1 MAKCYSEKFLLS
13 LNSLNA
19 KRLGVQFG
27 KQCVKANLPPGMIA
41 DLLGVSRQSIHNWF
55 RGGPVREKNIDKIEK
70 FMEIIDTY
78 LEAGELPV
86 SSTIDAK
93 KFIDTKV
100 IDKL

>member
-1 MAKCYSEKFLLS
+1 MAKHYSEKYLLS
-13 LNSLNA
+13 LNSLNE

-27 KQCVKANLPPGMIA
+27 KRCVKANLPPGMVA
-41 DLLGVSRQSIHNWF
+41 DLLGVSRMSVHSWF
-55 RGGPVREKNIDKIEK
+55 RGGPVRNKTIDRIEK
-70 FMEIIDTY
+70 LMDIIDEY

-93 KFIDTKV
+93 KFIDAKV